1 MEDLVVKNGLIIPA
15 REVRVSFARSGGPG
29 GQNVNKVET
38 KVELRWKPAR
48 SSALGVGERERVLQ
62 RLARRLTSEGDLIV
76 TSERTR
82 DQVRN
87 RADAAAK
94 LARLVAWA
102 LERPKPRRPTKPTR
116 QSVERRLR
124 EKKERSRLKQSRQSH
139 DDGP

>member
-48 SSALGVGERERVLQ
+48 SSALGAEERERV
-62 RLARRLTSEGDLIV
+62 RLTSEGDLIV

-116 QSVERRLR
+116 QSVERR
-124 EKKERSRLKQSRQSH
+124 RLKQSRQSH